1 MEFGSIPQASPS
13 MPQRQQSPGRPLS
26 TKWVQMVL
34 WTAGVVVLTLVCNAP
49 LIPPLLAYTGLTDV
63 PPVKMRM
70 RSKAARSLLR
80 FTQHALQDLRQEED
94 EMLRGVTP
102 ARSSTHIAQK
112 PRSILRNNEGA
123 MCVTVHPSPSILSR
137 HS

>member
-1 MEFGSIPQASPS
+1 
-13 MPQRQQSPGRPLS
+13 
-26 TKWVQMVL
+26 MVL

-94 EMLRGVTP
+94 EMLRGMLP
-102 ARSSTHIAQK
+102 GPIQ
-112 PRSILRNNEGA
+112 
-123 MCVTVHPSPSILSR
+123 
-137 HS
+137 